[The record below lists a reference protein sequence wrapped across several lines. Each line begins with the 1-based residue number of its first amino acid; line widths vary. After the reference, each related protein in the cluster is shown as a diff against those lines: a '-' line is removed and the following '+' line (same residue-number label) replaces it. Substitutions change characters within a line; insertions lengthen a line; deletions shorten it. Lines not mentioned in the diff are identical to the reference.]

1 MTYLEYRR
9 ERETEACRLPIF
21 YAFSDEQ
28 LAEEL
33 TKRGFNGL
41 EGASEIYRI
50 GKTGGFYLKKD
61 APVIKEFLK
70 KQKSRKSLKELM
82 QDQKFAVDAFV
93 YELGNHEYAIN
104 YYQGD
109 WDVCSCFSERELQFA
124 EDKKY
129 DEYLRE
135 AGYDDKVIGYF
146 KIALAKYNKKAAAY
160 FC

>member
-1 MTYLEYRR
+1 MTYLDYIR
-9 ERETEACRLPIF
+9 ERETDVCRLPIF
-21 YAFSDEQ
+21 YAFTNAQ

-33 TKRGFNGL
+33 SKRGFNGL
-41 EGASEIYRI
+41 EGISEIYKI

-61 APVIKEFLK
+61 APIIREYFNKPH
-70 KQKSRKSLKELM
+70 KSLFELM
-82 QDQKFAVDAFV
+82 QDEKFAVDAFL

-109 WDVCSCFSERELQFA
+109 WDVCSCFSERDLEYS

-129 DEYLRE
+129 DEYLLE

>member
-9 ERETEACRLPIF
+9 ERETEVSRLPIF
-21 YAFSDEQ
+21 YAYSNAQ
-28 LAEEL
+28 LEREL

-41 EGASEIYRI
+41 DGTSEIYRI

-61 APVIKEFLK
+61 APIIREYLEKPHN
-70 KQKSRKSLKELM
+70 SLFELM
-82 QDQKFAVDAFV
+82 QDEKFAVEAFL
-93 YELGNHEYAIN
+93 YELDNHEYAIN

-109 WDVCSCFSERELQFA
+109 WDVCSCFSERDLEYA

-146 KIALAKYNKKAAAY
+146 KTALAKYTKKAAAY
-160 FC
+160 FA

>member
-1 MTYLEYRR
+1 MTYLDYIR
-9 ERETEACRLPIF
+9 ERETDVCRLPIF
-21 YAFSDEQ
+21 YAFTNVQ

-33 TKRGFNGL
+33 SKRGFNGL
-41 EGASEIYRI
+41 EGISEIYKI

-61 APVIKEFLK
+61 APIIREYFNKPH
-70 KQKSRKSLKELM
+70 KSLFELM
-82 QDQKFAVDAFV
+82 QDEKFAVDAFL

-109 WDVCSCFSERELQFA
+109 WDVCSCFSERDLEYS

-129 DEYLRE
+129 DEYLLE